1 MPYIGRIST
10 PAPTLDHQS
19 TAFDATEELILLG
32 QDHAFVKKDDRIIGI
47 VCLDNLLEG
56 CMRSWWLVAQKS
68 IVNILCLPLEVL
80 MQETSIN
87 FLAFNF
93 WALNNC
99 VRNSFQL
106 I

>member
-47 VCLDNLLEG
+47 VCVDNLLKEYKSG
-56 CMRSWWLVAQKS
+56 DISSSSVVEFVEPLIFLLMNTSFDQKLW
-68 IVNILCLPLEVL
+68 N
-80 MQETSIN
+80 
-87 FLAFNF
+87 
-93 WALNNC
+93 
-99 VRNSFQL
+99 
-106 I
+106 